1 MKKLINFFLVAL
13 LLMLYCKSW
22 AQEVISS
29 AGANYSSVNL
39 QVSWTIGEPMVET
52 FSAGG
57 IILTQGF
64 HQSKSVVT
72 AIDPIPLAGFD
83 IEVYPNP
90 TSGDLNIK
98 VNKGNI
104 SKLRYF
110 LYTSQGEQIL
120 RQEFSGQIE
129 PLNMQL
135 LAPGYYM
142 LKIARDKDTP
152 VQTFKIVKY

>member
-1 MKKLINFFLVAL
+1 MKKLPTFFLVLPL
-13 LLMLYCKSW
+13 LLLFCKSR

-29 AGANYSSVNL
+29 AGATHSSANL
-39 QVSWTIGEPMVET
+39 QLSWTVGEPMVET

-57 IILTQGF
+57 TILTQGF
-64 HQSKSVVT
+64 HQSKLVIT
-72 AIDPIPLAGFD
+72 AIDPIPLAGFEL
-83 IEVYPNP
+83 EVYPNP
-90 TSGDLNIK
+90 TSGEVNIK

-104 SKLRYF
+104 SSLRFF

-129 PLNMQL
+129 PINMQL

-142 LKIARDKDTP
+142 LKIARDTDTP
-152 VQTFKIVKY
+152 LQTFKIVKY

>member
-1 MKKLINFFLVAL
+1 MKKLIIFFLVVL
-13 LLMLYCKSW
+13 LPLLSSKSW

-29 AGANYSSVNL
+29 AGANHSSANL
-39 QVSWTIGEPMVET
+39 QVSWTIGEPIVET
-52 FSAGG
+52 FSTDG

-64 HQSKSVVT
+64 HQSKLVVT

-90 TSGDLNIK
+90 TSGVVNINM
-98 VNKGNI
+98 NKGNI
-104 SKLRYF
+104 SKLRF
-110 LYTSQGEQIL
+110 SLYTSQGEQI
-120 RQEFSGQIE
+120 RQQEFSSQNEQI
-129 PLNMQL
+129 NMQT

-142 LKIARDKDTP
+142 LKIVNDKGSP

>member
-1 MKKLINFFLVAL
+1 MKKFTKFFLVLPL
-13 LLMLYCKSW
+13 LLLFCKSR

-29 AGANYSSVNL
+29 TGATYSSANL
-39 QVSWTIGEPMVET
+39 QLSWTVGEPMVET
-52 FSAGG
+52 FTAGG
-57 IILTQGF
+57 AILTQGF
-64 HQSKSVVT
+64 HQSKLVIT
-72 AIDPIPLAGFD
+72 AIDPIPLAG
-83 IEVYPNP
+83 IELEVYPNP
-90 TSGDLNIK
+90 TSGEVNIK

-104 SKLRYF
+104 SKLRFF

-120 RQEFSGQIE
+120 QQEFSGQNE
-129 PLNMQL
+129 PINMQL